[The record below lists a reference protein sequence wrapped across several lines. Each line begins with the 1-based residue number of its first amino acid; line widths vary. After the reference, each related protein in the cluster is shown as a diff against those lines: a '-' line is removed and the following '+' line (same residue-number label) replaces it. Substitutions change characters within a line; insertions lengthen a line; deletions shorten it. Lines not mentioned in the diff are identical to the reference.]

1 MRIFVFILALLG
13 GIACGFLGLIAKTAE
28 SKTQA
33 KVYLQAL
40 EQMTSEQEWEAKL
53 RKENK
58 NPDNVREAIARDRRR
73 LRPCY
78 ALLAAC
84 PLSVGAGLLILNR
97 RGLFAA
103 PLLLLAAA
111 VPFYL
116 TRQVAAHADDVP
128 VVIQIATGL
137 VALAGLLS
145 LLVRRPRAEEGLET
159 EETKDVPAEPRPRPH
174 PRKAASP
181 AITPA
186 PAPPPSLVRYPC
198 PKCGTVLK
206 VPMAQTHK
214 AIRCPQC
221 KTTAP
226 VPAQVL
232 EQAIVASQP
241 PPAEEPA
248 VELLDDAPKPRPKKP
263 SGQRKSSPVAVALAT
278 LLLLGGSIALSVL
291 AALDILQ
298 LDLEPNKRHRNEVN
312 PPRTERGHP
321 RQAPR
326 LAAQRSPKL
335 WTHQEQETWGKPT
348 FPC

>member
-58 NPDNVREAIARDRRR
+58 NPDNVREAIARYRR
-73 LRPCY
+73 LLLLCY
-78 ALLAAC
+78 ALLAAF

-145 LLVRRPRAEEGLET
+145 LLVRRRPRAEEGLET
-159 EETKDVPAEPRPRPH
+159 EETRDVPAEPRPRPQ

-186 PAPPPSLVRYPC
+186 PTPPPSLVRYPC

-232 EQAIVASQP
+232 EQAITASQP
-241 PPAEEPA
+241 PPAEEPV
-248 VELLDDAPKPRPKKP
+248 VELLDDTPKPRPKKP

-278 LLLLGGSIALSVL
+278 LLLLG
-291 AALDILQ
+291 
-298 LDLEPNKRHRNEVN
+298 
-312 PPRTERGHP
+312 
-321 RQAPR
+321 
-326 LAAQRSPKL
+326 
-335 WTHQEQETWGKPT
+335 
-348 FPC
+348 